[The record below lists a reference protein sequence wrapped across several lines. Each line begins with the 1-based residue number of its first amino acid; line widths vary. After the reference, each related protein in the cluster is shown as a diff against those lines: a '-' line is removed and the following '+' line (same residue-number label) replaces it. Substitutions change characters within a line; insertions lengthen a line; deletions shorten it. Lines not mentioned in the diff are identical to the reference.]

1 MAFERGVVGMADSGM
16 DTGGSQFFI
25 MLDSQRRLDCRYT
38 VFAAVDN
45 THGLDDIEIG
55 TRILEIHRVNP

>member
-1 MAFERGVVGMADSGM
+1 MADAGM

-38 VFAAVDN
+38 VFGRLIE
-45 THGLDDIEIG
+45 THGIDRIEIG
-55 TRILEIHRVNP
+55 TRILEISRVNP